1 VSRRIIMAGNWKM
14 HRTVQDSVELARR
27 LAEELVDVEGREV
40 LICPPFTAL
49 HAVSKVTDD
58 SVIELGAQNLYPAE
72 QGAYTG
78 EISPMMLVDVGCSHV
93 IVGHSERRE
102 YFQESDGFVNEKLR
116 AALEFGLKP
125 ILCVGESLEQRE
137 EGRQRDVVNSQV
149 QRDLQGIPSEA
160 MREIAIAYEPIWAI
174 GTGRTATPQQANE
187 MHTAIREVLRGLYGE
202 AVAEASC
209 IMYGGSV
216 KADNVDELMAEAQ
229 VDGALVGG
237 ASLEADSF
245 LRIVRF
251 RP

>member
-1 VSRRIIMAGNWKM
+1 MAGNWKM
-14 HRTVQDSVELARR
+14 HGTVQESVELAKR
-27 LAEELVDVEGREV
+27 LAEELAEVDGREV

-49 HAVSKVTDD
+49 HAVSNVTDG
-58 SVIELGAQNLYPAE
+58 SAIQLGAQNLYPAE

-116 AALEFGLKP
+116 AALEFGLEP
-125 ILCVGESLEQRE
+125 ILCVGESLEQRQ
-137 EGRQRDVVNSQV
+137 EGCQREVVNSQV

-187 MHTAIREVLRGLYGE
+187 MHSTIREVLRGLYGE
-202 AVAEASC
+202 PVAEASC

-216 KADNVDELMAEAQ
+216 KADNVDELMAEPE

>member
-78 EISPMMLVDVGCSHV
+78 EISPMMLADVGCSHV

>member
-1 VSRRIIMAGNWKM
+1 MAGNWKM

-78 EISPMMLVDVGCSHV
+78 EISPMMLADVGCSHV